1 MKQLLTFLLTV
12 LMSMVGAK
20 IYAYDIAVENEDGV
34 TIYYNYIN
42 DATELEVT
50 YSWIRI
56 NTYQGYRN
64 VKILKI
70 PESVVY
76 MGRTRNVTSIDS
88 HTFDGCT
95 ELTSIS
101 IPSTMK
107 SIGIKAFEGCSGLNK
122 VIVKDIAAWCQ
133 MQFDYSGSN
142 NPLNYAHHLYSD
154 ENTEIQNLV
163 IPYSVTSI
171 GNGTFSCCYGLTSI
185 TIPDNVKDIGDRAFY
200 NCTGL
205 TSITIPNSV
214 TSIGEYAFDYCTGLT
229 SITIPNSVTS
239 IGYYSFAN
247 CTGLTSI
254 TIPNSVTSIGEY
266 AFINCTG
273 LTSITIP
280 NSVTS
285 IGYCA
290 FQSCTGLTSITIP
303 NSVTSIG
310 ENAFGGIDLISVISL
325 ISEPFKITWVFTL
338 NTLYNATLYVPTGTI
353 EKYKACEGWNRFSYI
368 EEEIP
373 ALPVIYHLTYYID
386 GTEYKTF
393 EIEEGAKITPEPAPF
408 KETYKFSGWS
418 EIPETM
424 PNHDVT
430 VTGTFTRY
438 FDVGN
443 LTKAINFVMN
453 NSASAEDVA
462 LYDLNNNEKMDIGD
476 VILIVK
482 FILNN
487 SDNASS
493 YIEKRVVEV
502 TELGQYTAAQFEV
515 KTAGNVDLRLVKS
528 MEQTHQLKYQQKDA
542 NTYTVVVYSLTNQ
555 LMRLENGQ
563 IIEMGNNSDILS
575 IENVTVAT
583 PTGETA
589 YYQTLS
595 ATTGIEQI
603 ENENGTAVIYDLK
616 GNRLNSEKALD
627 KGIYIVNGKKTVV
640 R

>member
-214 TSIGEYAFDYCTGLT
+214 TSIGEYAF
-229 SITIPNSVTS
+229 
-239 IGYYSFAN
+239 
-247 CTGLTSI
+247 
-254 TIPNSVTSIGEY
+254 
-266 AFINCTG
+266 INCTG

-290 FQSCTGLTSITIP
+290 FSGCTGLTSITIP

>member
-200 NCTGL
+200 
-205 TSITIPNSV
+205 
-214 TSIGEYAFDYCTGLT
+214 
-229 SITIPNSVTS
+229 
-239 IGYYSFAN
+239 N

>member
-1 MKQLLTFLLTV
+1 M
-12 LMSMVGAK
+12 
-20 IYAYDIAVENEDGV
+20 
-34 TIYYNYIN
+34 
-42 DATELEVT
+42 
-50 YSWIRI
+50 
-56 NTYQGYRN
+56 
-64 VKILKI
+64 
-70 PESVVY
+70 
-76 MGRTRNVTSIDS
+76 TSI
-88 HTFDGCT
+88 G
-95 ELTSIS
+95 
-101 IPSTMK
+101 K
-107 SIGIKAFEGCSGLNK
+107 SAFESCSGLKK
-122 VIVKDIAAWCQ
+122 VIVTNIAAWCGIS
-133 MQFDYSGSN
+133 FESDSA
-142 NPLNYAHHLYSD
+142 NPLSIVQHLYSD
-154 ENTEIQNLV
+154 ENTEITHLV
-163 IPYSVTSI
+163 IPDNVTSISDIAFDNCTGLISVTIGSGVTSIGRETFHHCTGLTSVTIPNSVTSI
-171 GNGTFSCCYGLTSI
+171 GLNAFAFCTGLTSVVFGNGV
-185 TIPDNVKDIGDRAFY
+185 TNIGDGAFW
-200 NCTGL
+200 NCSGL

-214 TSIGEYAFDYCTGLT
+214 TSIGGMAFADCSGLT
-229 SITIPNSVTS
+229 SVTIGNSVTSIEVRAFSSCSGLTTITIPNSVAS
-239 IGYYSFAN
+239 IGREAFDN
-247 CTGLTSI
+247 CTGLI
-254 TIPNSVTSIGEY
+254 SVTIGS
-266 AFINCTG
+266 G
-273 LTSITIP
+273 
-280 NSVTS
+280 VTS
-285 IGYCA
+285 IGYRA
-290 FQSCTGLTSITIP
+290 FNGVDIPTIISMIKNPFTIEGKTSSDRT
-303 NSVTSIG
+303 
-310 ENAFGGIDLISVISL
+310 
-325 ISEPFKITWVFTL
+325 FTL
-338 NTLYNATLYVPTGTI
+338 NTFNNATLYVPYGTI
-353 EKYKACEGWNRFSYI
+353 DKYKATNGWKDFVFI
-368 EEEIP
+368 EEETS
-373 ALPVIYHLTYYID
+373 ALPATYHLTYYID
-386 GTEYKTF
+386 GIEYKSY
-393 EIEEGAKITPEPAPF
+393 EIEEGAEITPEPEPT

-542 NTYTVVVYSLTNQ
+542 NTYAVIIYSLSNQ
-555 LMRLENGQ
+555 LMQPENGK
-563 IIEMGNNSDILS
+563 IIESDNNSEILS
-575 IENVTVAT
+575 IENVTVAM

-603 ENENGTAVIYDLK
+603 EKENGTAVIYDLK
-616 GNRLNSEKALD
+616 GNRLNSGKALD

>member
-20 IYAYDIAVENEDGV
+20 TYAYDIAVENEDGV

-239 IGYYSFAN
+239 IGY
-247 CTGLTSI
+247 
-254 TIPNSVTSIGEY
+254 
-266 AFINCTG
+266 
-273 LTSITIP
+273 
-280 NSVTS
+280 
-285 IGYCA
+285 CA
-290 FQSCTGLTSITIP
+290 FSGCTGLTSITIP